1 MRRPRTRTL
10 VLLTGLGDML
20 FVPVPFKH
28 QLADSIPGD
37 FVSRLRST
45 LPRRPLR
52 PPLLEQPRQVRDGD
66 YLRPL
71 REDLVHE
78 RVLDLR
84 DGVGA
89 GVADH
94 DEAIVAIC
102 CVADC

>member
-45 LPRRPLR
+45 LPRGLYDRPCWSNLGR
-52 PPLLEQPRQVRDGD
+52 SATLT
-66 YLRPL
+66 
-71 REDLVHE
+71 
-78 RVLDLR
+78 
-84 DGVGA
+84 
-89 GVADH
+89 
-94 DEAIVAIC
+94 IC
-102 CVADC
+102 ARCGKTLYMSVSWICGTVSAQASLTTTRR